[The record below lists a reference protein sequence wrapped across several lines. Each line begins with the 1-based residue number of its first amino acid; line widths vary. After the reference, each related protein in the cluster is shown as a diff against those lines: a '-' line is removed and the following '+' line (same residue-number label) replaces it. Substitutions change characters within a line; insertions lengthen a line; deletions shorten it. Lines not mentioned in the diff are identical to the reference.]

1 MNDIVSKVV
10 AGAVILS
17 AVGLALEATV
27 LAARV
32 AEQEGVLVE
41 SVGGLLLFLC
51 LSYVLGSLLVSED

>member
-32 AEQEGVLVE
+32 AEQEGVRVE
-41 SVGGLLLFLC
+41 SVGCLLLFLC
-51 LSYVLGSLLVSED
+51 LSYVLGSLLFSED